1 MLQAIAY
8 TNMQEH
14 AWYTLHPK
22 NLKLSLQSYLSLTLK
37 HIINQVM
44 LSRHLNVN
52 TYRSWSLPNK
62 HREEESGKLF
72 LLLQLPAQPCYW
84 NTPLHCEMAFKT
96 SFGQKELQ
104 FYCSTMIHMLML
116 ETKES
121 SVSSDLNAPVYGPVE
136 IIFLRL
142 ICTAQQVSIVWI
154 EHPPVYIARLE
165 YGL

>member
-52 TYRSWSLPNK
+52 TYRSLDNK

-72 LLLQLPAQPCYW
+72 LLL
-84 NTPLHCEMAFKT
+84 
-96 SFGQKELQ
+96 
-104 FYCSTMIHMLML
+104 
-116 ETKES
+116 
-121 SVSSDLNAPVYGPVE
+121 
-136 IIFLRL
+136 
-142 ICTAQQVSIVWI
+142 
-154 EHPPVYIARLE
+154 
-165 YGL
+165 